1 MDDVAVPEA
10 CSDDA
15 PVILG
20 MAPLVR
26 MAYRQGDL
34 SAIWNG
40 FLSRTEANPRD
51 AAALMDMSVILQ
63 VTGHRDKGLELQR
76 AALREKRCYR
86 RVHGRGTG
94 LRILVLAA
102 EGDFMANTPFDF
114 LFEGSDFSLYIYYID
129 ANTPLLRDAPPH
141 DAAFVAV
148 GESDANVPVLEN
160 LQRLLKDWRAPIVNG
175 SPRRILALTR
185 DKVASMFAAGDC
197 ILAPPTV
204 IADRRTL
211 RDLAEG
217 QTGVAALLPNGVFPI
232 IVRPHG
238 THAGEGLEKI
248 DQPSAMANY
257 LERQAGQS
265 FYLAPFVDY
274 SGPDGLFRKQR
285 IAIIDGKAFPGHW
298 ATSAHWV
305 VHYLSAGMLENE
317 SWRAEEAAWMA
328 NFDTDFAV
336 RHARAFEVLHKR
348 IGLDYFVIDCAET
361 RDGRLLL
368 FEAQVAM
375 ILHDMDP
382 VETFPYKQPAMR
394 KLFSAFQAAFQRR
407 CSPPLERAGA
417 ICC

>member
-1 MDDVAVPEA
+1 
-10 CSDDA
+10 
-15 PVILG
+15 
-20 MAPLVR
+20 
-26 MAYRQGDL
+26 
-34 SAIWNG
+34 
-40 FLSRTEANPRD
+40 
-51 AAALMDMSVILQ
+51 
-63 VTGHRDKGLELQR
+63 
-76 AALREKRCYR
+76 
-86 RVHGRGTG
+86 
-94 LRILVLAA
+94 
-102 EGDFMANTPFDF
+102 
-114 LFEGSDFSLYIYYID
+114 
-129 ANTPLLRDAPPH
+129 LRDAPPH
-141 DAAFVAV
+141 DAAFIAV
-148 GESDANVPVLEN
+148 GESDANAPVLEN

-175 SPRRILALTR
+175 SPRSILALTR
-185 DKVASMFAAGDC
+185 DTVASMFAAGESVF
-197 ILAPPTV
+197 APPTV

-232 IVRPHG
+232 TVRPHG

-336 RHARAFEVLHKR
+336 RHARAFELLHRR
-348 IGLDYFVIDCAET
+348 IGLDYFLIDCAEMS
-361 RDGRLLL
+361 DGRLLL

-382 VETFPYKQPAMR
+382 VEIFPYKQPAMR
-394 KLFSAFQAAFQRR
+394 KLFRAFQAAFQRR
-407 CSPPLERAGA
+407 CSPPLERAA
-417 ICC
+417 AVCC